1 MGWWLA
7 GFVLALAACVRI
19 LAAGSDPWLDEVWSL
34 ALVGSFQ
41 SFSEVFTSVPETNN
55 HLLNS
60 LWLFWLGDG
69 ASAYAMRV
77 PSLLLGTAAVA
88 LGGVLGARNS
98 NREALLVMALLGGSY
113 LMIDA
118 ASEARG
124 YAPMAFFALLAW
136 IALEAGFVPGARS
149 RGGWGAV
156 FVASV
161 VLGTLFQFSFV
172 IAYAALSAGWLVQR
186 LGDRPDARG
195 WLREA
200 GVWHAVPVVFYAV
213 LYGVW
218 VRHVSIGGD
227 ALPLQFVIE
236 RIAMLAVGI
245 EGQGPALKWGASIA
259 ALVFVAAFGIGVQR
273 DRPRAA
279 IYFVGII
286 AAPAVLIA
294 GLESSFLAP
303 RYFGFSIVVFLIA
316 GGGILGALATSGR
329 WGAGVACVLLALFL
343 AVNARTAAPLLY
355 QGRGEYARAL
365 QLMDRE
371 SARGPL
377 EIGLRLQ
384 FRHGMV
390 LRYFAQ
396 QAVPERSLRF
406 VTPED
411 WPRRGPEW
419 LVVAS
424 RKVGE
429 TFGVETRGPRGNV
442 YRRVEGFEGVPGREP
457 AWFLYRA
464 VRGPGERGRR

>member
-1 MGWWLA
+1 M
-7 GFVLALAACVRI
+7 
-19 LAAGSDPWLDEVWSL
+19 
-34 ALVGSFQ
+34 
-41 SFSEVFTSVPETNN
+41 
-55 HLLNS
+55 
-60 LWLFWLGDG
+60 
-69 ASAYAMRV
+69 
-77 PSLLLGTAAVA
+77 
-88 LGGVLGARNS
+88 
-98 NREALLVMALLGGSY
+98 
-113 LMIDA
+113 
-118 ASEARG
+118 
-124 YAPMAFFALLAW
+124 
-136 IALEAGFVPGARS
+136 
-149 RGGWGAV
+149 
-156 FVASV
+156 
-161 VLGTLFQFSFV
+161 
-172 IAYAALSAGWLVQR
+172 
-186 LGDRPDARG
+186 
-195 WLREA
+195 
-200 GVWHAVPVVFYAV
+200 
-213 LYGVW
+213 
-218 VRHVSIGGD
+218 
-227 ALPLQFVIE
+227 PLQFVIE

-396 QAVPERSLRF
+396 AGRPGTFVCSF

-411 WPRRGPEW
+411 WPRKGSG
-419 LVVAS
+419 VVGGGVAKGGRNVWRRDPRAS
-424 RKVGE
+424 RE
-429 TFGVETRGPRGNV
+429 CLSPSRRLRGRAGSRARLVFVPSGARSGRARQRANGLTPARRWHSPRPPGGC
-442 YRRVEGFEGVPGREP
+442 RRCDSR
-457 AWFLYRA
+457 R
-464 VRGPGERGRR
+464 RRKRGRRQLLPALLGCPNVSQGSAS